1 MTLEVLDILYITL
14 IMFTTII
21 GTLLTLVL
29 MRVMKALWMVM
40 EIVDFYEKIKEII
53 AAYKQI
59 PDMLKDKA
67 KEFMTKEK

>member
-14 IMFTTII
+14 IVFTTII